1 MGYANRR
8 PRPAN
13 GNPHSSVLQPVTGKK
28 SHVVAWVGVPLLLLV
43 AGAAA
48 FGLVYMRDSRN
59 SQSTEASLAV
69 NTEVVNGIEW
79 WYRVSDGKAEIGY
92 GKFGAIMK
100 STTGAITIPSKLGGC
115 PVTSIGQE
123 AFDDC
128 SGLKSV
134 AIPDSV
140 TRIRKRAFHDCRGLT
155 SVTIP
160 DSVASIGESAF
171 YGCSRLESVTIP
183 DSVTR
188 IGSSAFSECERL
200 RSVTIP
206 DSVTSI
212 GNEAFYDCSRLE
224 SVTIPDSVTSI
235 GERAFSGCRGLKS
248 ILVADGNKNYK
259 SVNGLL
265 LSKDGKTF
273 IQGVNGDVTIP
284 DSVTSIG
291 EWAFDDCSGLKS
303 VTIPNSV
310 TSIGERAFSGCRG
323 LKSILVAAGN
333 KNYKSENG
341 LLLSKDGKT
350 LIQGVNGDVTIPNG
364 VTSIGQ
370 EAFDDCSGLKSVT
383 IPNSV
388 TSIGKRAFSRCR
400 GLKNVIIPDSV
411 TNIGFFAFADCSAFL
426 YDTRIHGVE
435 LVDGWA
441 VGHNYK
447 DPPFGSLDLTG
458 VRGVGELAFVF
469 CRELES
475 VTIPNSVTSIGEDAF
490 YGCSRL
496 KSVTIPD
503 SVTSI
508 GKRAFNNCS
517 ELKLILVAAG
527 NKNYKSVNG
536 LLLSKDGKTLIQ
548 GVNGDVTIPSS
559 VTRIEDY
566 AFDWCE
572 GLKSFSVEFGN
583 NNFKT
588 VAGLLLTKD
597 GETLVSVPDG
607 IRGSVVIPNSVTH
620 IGAYAFS
627 RCWRLR
633 SVTIPDSVTT
643 IGDHAFEMCH
653 VFDGVTIPSGVRSIG
668 SYAFSQCSGLEN
680 ATIPNGVTSI
690 ERNAFSSCSELKTVT
705 IPDSVTTIGQE
716 AFEYCSGLK
725 SVVIPES
732 VTSIGK
738 RAFSDCSSLMG
749 VRLPRRFEREL
760 DRSVF
765 DGCSEDMVITYCGW
779 RAQWLWWVILSS
791 VVLGVVGYLSGKK
804 KKEEMEKK
812 HLVNDHREKDAT

>member
-291 EWAFDDCSGLKS
+291 EW
-303 VTIPNSV
+303 
-310 TSIGERAFSGCRG
+310 
-323 LKSILVAAGN
+323 
-333 KNYKSENG
+333 
-341 LLLSKDGKT
+341 
-350 LIQGVNGDVTIPNG
+350 
-364 VTSIGQ
+364 
-370 EAFDDCSGLKSVT
+370 AFDDCSGLKSVT

>member
-1 MGYANRR
+1 MGYANIR

-13 GNPHSSVLQPVTGKK
+13 GNPHRSVLKPVTKKK
-28 SHVVAWVGVPLLLLV
+28 SHIVVWVGVPLLLLV

-79 WYRVSDGKAEIGY
+79 WYQVSDGKAEIGY
-92 GKFGAIMK
+92 GKIGAIVK

-134 AIPDSV
+134 TIPDSV

-160 DSVASIGESAF
+160 DSVTSIGECAF
-171 YGCSRLESVTIP
+171 SGCSRLESVTIP
-183 DSVTR
+183 DSVASIGESAFSGCRGLKSILVADGNKNYKSENGLLLSKNGKTLIQGVNGDVTIPNGVTR
-188 IGSSAFSECERL
+188 IGSAAFSECERL

-212 GNEAFYDCSRLE
+212 GEDAFYGCSRLE

-235 GERAFSGCRGLKS
+235 GERAFSGCSGLKS
-248 ILVADGNKNYK
+248 ILVAD
-259 SVNGLL
+259 
-265 LSKDGKTF
+265 
-273 IQGVNGDVTIP
+273 
-284 DSVTSIG
+284 
-291 EWAFDDCSGLKS
+291 
-303 VTIPNSV
+303 
-310 TSIGERAFSGCRG
+310 
-323 LKSILVAAGN
+323 GN

-364 VTSIGQ
+364 VTSIG
-370 EAFDDCSGLKSVT
+370 ESAFYGCRALTSVT

-388 TSIGKRAFSRCR
+388 TSIGNYVFR
-400 GLKNVIIPDSV
+400 GCSELKNVIIPDSV
-411 TNIGFFAFADCSAFL
+411 TNIGRFAFDGCSASLF
-426 YDTRIHGVE
+426 DTRIKGVD

-441 VGHNYK
+441 VGRNYK
-447 DPPFGSLDLTG
+447 DSPFGSLDLTG
-458 VRGVGELAFVF
+458 VRGVGGLAFEF
-469 CRELES
+469 CSELES
-475 VTIPNSVTSIGEDAF
+475 VVIPDSVTSIGESAF
-490 YGCSRL
+490 SGCSGL
-496 KSVTIPD
+496 TSVTIPD

-508 GKRAFNNCS
+508 GKRAFDDCR
-517 ELKLILVAAG
+517 ELKMILVAAG
-527 NKNYKSVNG
+527 NKNYKAVNG
-536 LLLSKDGKTLIQ
+536 LLLSKDGKTIIQ

-566 AFDWCE
+566 AFYRCE

-588 VAGLLLTKD
+588 VAGLLLTND
-597 GETLVSVPDG
+597 GRTLVSVPDG

-620 IGAYAFS
+620 IGAHAFS
-627 RCWRLR
+627 WCGRLR
-633 SVTIPDSVTT
+633 SVKIPDSVTT
-643 IGDHAFEMCH
+643 IGDHAFCGCH

-668 SYAFSQCSGLEN
+668 PYAFCQCYGLEN

-690 ERNAFSSCSELKTVT
+690 ERNAFSFCSDLKAVT
-705 IPDSVTTIGQE
+705 IPDSVTSIGQE
-716 AFEYCSGLK
+716 AFKYCSGLK

-738 RAFSDCSSLMG
+738 RAFSNCSSLMG

-804 KKEEMEKK
+804 KKENEGSE
-812 HLVNDHREKDAT
+812 LIDTGTPSEARQN

>member
-1 MGYANRR
+1 MGYADIR

-13 GNPHSSVLQPVTGKK
+13 GNPHSSVLKPVAKKK
-28 SHVVAWVGVPLLLLV
+28 SHIVVWVGVPLLLLV
-43 AGAAA
+43 AGATA
-48 FGLVYMRDSRN
+48 FGLGYMRN
-59 SQSTEASLAV
+59 SKNGQPTETSFV
-69 NTEVVNGIEW
+69 GGPEIVDGMGW
-79 WYRVSDGKAEIGY
+79 SYRVLDGKAEIY
-92 GKFGAIMK
+92 NDFSNTAPAIPNWAK
-100 STTGAITIPSKLGGC
+100 GVIIIPSKLGDYSVRG
-115 PVTSIGQE
+115 IGAH
-123 AFDDC
+123 AFYGC

-134 AIPDSV
+134 TIPDSV
-140 TRIRKRAFHDCRGLT
+140 TRIGSFAFSGCSGLE
-155 SVTIP
+155 SVTIPDSVTRIGKFAFSGCERLRSVAIP
-160 DSVASIGESAF
+160 DSVASIGERAF
-171 YGCSRLESVTIP
+171 SDCSRLESVTIP
-183 DSVTR
+183 DSVTSIGRGAFSNCSGLSVAAGNKNYKSVNGLLLSKDGKTLIQGVNGDVMIPNGVTR
-188 IGSSAFSECERL
+188 IGSAAFSGCERL

-212 GNEAFYDCSRLE
+212 GEDAFSGCSRLK

-248 ILVADGNKNYK
+248 ILVAD
-259 SVNGLL
+259 
-265 LSKDGKTF
+265 
-273 IQGVNGDVTIP
+273 
-284 DSVTSIG
+284 
-291 EWAFDDCSGLKS
+291 
-303 VTIPNSV
+303 
-310 TSIGERAFSGCRG
+310 
-323 LKSILVAAGN
+323 GN

-364 VTSIGQ
+364 VTSIG
-370 EAFDDCSGLKSVT
+370 EGAFSGCRALTSVT

-388 TSIGKRAFSRCR
+388 TSIGNYVFSGCSE
-400 GLKNVIIPDSV
+400 LKNVIIPDSV
-411 TNIGFFAFADCSAFL
+411 TNIGRFAFSDCSASLF
-426 YDTRIHGVE
+426 DTRIKGVN

-441 VGHNYK
+441 VGPNSK
-447 DPPFGSLDLTG
+447 DSPFGSLDLTG
-458 VRGVGELAFVF
+458 VRGVGELAFGL
-469 CRELES
+469 CSELES
-475 VTIPNSVTSIGEDAF
+475 VVIPDSVTSIGEDAF

-527 NKNYKSVNG
+527 NKNYKAVNG

-566 AFDWCE
+566 AFDCCE

-607 IRGSVVIPNSVTH
+607 IRGSVVIPNNVTH
-620 IGAYAFS
+620 IGAHAFS
-627 RCWRLR
+627 WCGRLR

-668 SYAFSQCSGLEN
+668 PHAFCQCYGLEN

-690 ERNAFSSCSELKTVT
+690 ERNAFSFCSALKAVT
-705 IPDSVTTIGQE
+705 IHDSVTSIGQE

-738 RAFSDCSSLMG
+738 RAFSHCSSLMG